1 MRSRNLKRTIL
12 LGLCFIFFI
21 LTGCTQT
28 SSKQSRLL
36 LNTVVEITIY
46 GRKSEQ
52 IMNDLF
58 QEIQYMENKYSRYI
72 ANSEISN
79 INSNA
84 GKSVIVSEDSFELIQ
99 KGIYFG
105 TISDGLF
112 DVSIGPL
119 VDLWGISGDNQHI
132 PSQTDID
139 STRLKVDYCNI
150 SMDNQNKSVSIA
162 EDMSLDT
169 GAIAKGFVTDKLVGI
184 LHEKNVKSALLN
196 LGGNLYL
203 YGSKPDNSLW
213 TVGIRDPFGSQGDYL
228 GTVAV
233 KDMSVVTSGIYER
246 YFEKDGERFHH
257 ILNPKTGYP
266 SDNGL
271 AAISILSPNSTNCDG
286 LSTAC
291 FLLGVD
297 KGMELIEQFENVEA
311 IIVTTDKKVYVSGG
325 IKNGEIPFKLT
336 NDDYTI
342 LNK

>member
-1 MRSRNLKRTIL
+1 
-12 LGLCFIFFI
+12 
-21 LTGCTQT
+21 
-28 SSKQSRLL
+28 
-36 LNTVVEITIY
+36 
-46 GRKSEQ
+46 
-52 IMNDLF
+52 
-58 QEIQYMENKYSRYI
+58 I

-99 KGIYFG
+99 KGIFFG
-105 TISDGLF
+105 TISDDLF
-112 DVSIGPL
+112 DISIGPL

-132 PSQTDID
+132 PSQADID
-139 STRLKVDYCNI
+139 STMLKVDYRNI
-150 SMDNQNKSVSIA
+150 SMDNQNKSISIA
-162 EDMSLDT
+162 EGMSLDT

-184 LHEKNVKSALLN
+184 LREKNVKSALLN

-203 YGSKPDNSLW
+203 YGSKPDSSLW
-213 TVGIRDPFGSQGDYL
+213 TVGIRDPFGSQGDHL

-246 YFEKDGERFHH
+246 YFEKDGERLHH
-257 ILNPKTGYP
+257 ILNPETGYP

-271 AAISILSPNSTNCDG
+271 AAVSILSPNSTNCDG

-311 IIVTTDKKVYVSGG
+311 IMVTTDKKVYVSGG

>member
-1 MRSRNLKRTIL
+1 M
-12 LGLCFIFFI
+12 
-21 LTGCTQT
+21 
-28 SSKQSRLL
+28 
-36 LNTVVEITIY
+36 
-46 GRKSEQ
+46 
-52 IMNDLF
+52 
-58 QEIQYMENKYSRYI
+58 
-72 ANSEISN
+72 
-79 INSNA
+79 
-84 GKSVIVSEDSFELIQ
+84 
-99 KGIYFG
+99 
-105 TISDGLF
+105 
-112 DVSIGPL
+112 
-119 VDLWGISGDNQHI
+119 
-132 PSQTDID
+132 
-139 STRLKVDYCNI
+139 
-150 SMDNQNKSVSIA
+150 
-162 EDMSLDT
+162 
-169 GAIAKGFVTDKLVGI
+169 
-184 LHEKNVKSALLN
+184 LN

-271 AAISILSPNSTNCDG
+271 AAVSILSPNSTNCDG